1 MEIINVGK
9 NTKNAEGVKIPGEIK
24 KAFTKYLKAQQ
35 YLQNEKYE
43 KVSVE
48 LLFASWLAT
57 FEASEEYKA
66 VIEEAEA
73 KKQAELKE
81 KIAELLAGR
90 VAESIVFGD
99 ISGGASND
107 IQRASDL
114 ARDMVSKYGF
124 SEKLGPINYSDS
136 EEVFLGRE
144 IGHSRNYGEEVA
156 ALIDSEIRRIV
167 EEAHQKAKDL
177 LQSAFPDCTF
187 EVYPLSPAFI
197 TQGGPNCLAVQY
209 IEK

>member
-35 YLQNEKYE
+35 YLHGEAYE

-73 KKQAELKE
+73 KKQADKDEKKAAKE
-81 KIAELLAGR
+81 EKKAKKIAALEKALAEAKGEA
-90 VAESIVFGD
+90 VAE
-99 ISGGASND
+99 
-107 IQRASDL
+107 
-114 ARDMVSKYGF
+114 
-124 SEKLGPINYSDS
+124 
-136 EEVFLGRE
+136 EETAE
-144 IGHSRNYGEEVA
+144 
-156 ALIDSEIRRIV
+156 
-167 EEAHQKAKDL
+167 
-177 LQSAFPDCTF
+177 
-187 EVYPLSPAFI
+187 
-197 TQGGPNCLAVQY
+197 
-209 IEK
+209 